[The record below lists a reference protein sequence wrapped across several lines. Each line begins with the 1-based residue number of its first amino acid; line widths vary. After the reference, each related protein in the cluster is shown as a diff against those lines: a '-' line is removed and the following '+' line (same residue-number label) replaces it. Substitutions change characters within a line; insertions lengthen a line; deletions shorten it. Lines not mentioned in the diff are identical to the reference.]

1 MEEYND
7 LCEKVIEKTIP
18 KVDYVDIRAGKSNN
32 SSIIMKDGSVDEVNT
47 GNTLGFR
54 IRVLNNGAWGFAYTN
69 DYTKLEEIAETSIT
83 LANSLKGDIELA
95 PSEIIKDKVVSDV

>member
-1 MEEYND
+1 MEEYID

-18 KVDYVDIRAGKSNN
+18 KVDYVDIRAGKSN
-32 SSIIMKDGSVDEVNT
+32 VDEVNT

-95 PSEIIKDKVVSDV
+95 QSEIIKDKVVSDVKIPFSDVI

>member
-1 MEEYND
+1 MEEYID

-47 GNTLGFR
+47 EIMVHG
-54 IRVLNNGAWGFAYTN
+54 VLHTQTIILNWK
-69 DYTKLEEIAETSIT
+69 KLQKHQ
-83 LANSLKGDIELA
+83 LH
-95 PSEIIKDKVVSDV
+95 